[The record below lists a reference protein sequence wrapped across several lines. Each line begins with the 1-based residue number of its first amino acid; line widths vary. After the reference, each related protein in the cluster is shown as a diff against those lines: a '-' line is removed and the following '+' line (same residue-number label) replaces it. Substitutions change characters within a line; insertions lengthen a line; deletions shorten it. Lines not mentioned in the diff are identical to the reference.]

1 MFEFYKNYMEF
12 FFIILIAAGLLL
24 ALLVPS
30 AVISY
35 VLIFLSG
42 LAAGRL
48 IYERKNKM
56 MLPYLVIIAG
66 FLIGYLIGMKYGDRT
81 VVIESFLI
89 GAVLGYY
96 LFEKKIL
103 KDTRF

>member
-30 AVISY
+30 AIISY
-35 VLIFLSG
+35 ALILLSG

-48 IYERKNKM
+48 IYERKNKI

-66 FLIGYLIGMKYGDRT
+66 FLIGYLIGMRYGDRT

-103 KDTRF
+103 KDIRF